1 MRYLCK
7 TQLPEIDR
15 LQFVSFHNPQR
26 FGTSI
31 YLFFTHLFTS
41 YVFVTLWR
49 APQFGDHVRCR
60 AGHQSVGDMV
70 IRLDI
75 FRCA

>member
-26 FGTSI
+26 FGISI
-31 YLFFTHLFTS
+31 YLFFTHLFT
-41 YVFVTLWR
+41 FVCFRHTMARAAVWR
-49 APQFGDHVRCR
+49 SCAVPCGTSVCR
-60 AGHQSVGDMV
+60 GYGN
-70 IRLDI
+70 
-75 FRCA
+75 